1 MRTSVVIAVAGV
13 LVLAAGGAYYGH
25 EVYLQRQFRAGLDQ
39 TLASLPAGTTATY
52 KDAHY
57 SVVSKQAVV
66 TGLTLHGLIAGPS
79 PQPIEVT
86 IDSIETT
93 NPNLDFARAWADA
106 AAHAAALTPQTA
118 FAVADAITVKG
129 VIVHSALIS
138 GATESARIDKLRL
151 YPWALLHA
159 GMPSW
164 TQLQASLAPRSEPPS
179 LADLQPLLRA
189 QATVLLAVAYDTYEV
204 RAAKFTETLPEIDIA
219 YDVHKMTGS
228 GFDRGVIK
236 QAAGEGI
243 IFHGNKIGTLSVDR
257 VTMGATDLRAPMIR
271 LVNGEAASAAL
282 LDAIAIGRVE
292 YDGITIQPPDKPS
305 MHIGSFSVGPIAF
318 AKGMPVSGNLA
329 WNDISVPQSL
339 VTDANARE
347 AFTQLG
353 LETITTSFALSY
365 DWDVAAQHASLH
377 DTMLKGQRTR
387 HDHHRRRPDQCRC
400 KRRRVDPGTIGP
412 RQAAVRGRLPR
423 GTPAAHGGDNG
434 QHRSHGLPPAD
445 RGPGASTSHGGRRGQ
460 PAACRRGASSR
471 RFHHLTALAHDR
483 ALAEDAG
490 SLHGFHE
497 CGGGAGSVCR
507 QGRPGRLGQP
517 AVSPAGP
524 RTAT

>member
-57 SVVSKQAVV
+57 SVLSKQAVV

-93 NPNLDFARAWADA
+93 NPNLDFARSWADA
-106 AAHAAALTPQTA
+106 AAHSAALTSETA

-138 GATESARIDKLRL
+138 GTTESARIDKLRL

-164 TQLQASLAPRSEPPS
+164 TELQASLAPRSEPPT

-189 QATVLLAVAYDTYEV
+189 EATVLLALAYDTYEV
-204 RAAKFTETLPEIDIA
+204 GAAKFTETLPEIDIA

-228 GFDRGVIK
+228 GFDRGVIN

-282 LDAIAIGRVE
+282 LDAIGIGRVE
-292 YDGITIQPPDKPS
+292 YAGITIQPPDKPS
-305 MHIGSFSVGPIAF
+305 MHVGSFSIGPIAF
-318 AKGMPVSGNLA
+318 AKGMPVSGTLA

-339 VTDANARE
+339 VTDANARQV
-347 AFTQLG
+347 FTELG

-365 DWDVAAQHASLH
+365 DWDIARQHASLH
-377 DTMLKGQRTR
+377 DTMLK
-387 HDHHRRRPDQCRC
+387 
-400 KRRRVDPGTIGP
+400 VNELGTITIAADLTNVVATTAAWAQARLAHAKLRFEDASLVERLLRMGATMAGTDP
-412 RQAAVRGRLPR
+412 AAYRQQIVDLVHQQATTAGGDSPLLVAAGQAAGDFITSPHSLTIELSPKAPVPFIAFMSAAAAPARFAGRV
-423 GTPAAHGGDNG
+423 
-434 QHRSHGLPPAD
+434 GL
-445 RGPGASTSHGGRRGQ
+445 
-460 PAACRRGASSR
+460 
-471 RFHHLTALAHDR
+471 
-483 ALAEDAG
+483 
-490 SLHGFHE
+490 
-497 CGGGAGSVCR
+497 
-507 QGRPGRLGQP
+507 
-517 AVSPAGP
+517 AVSANQP
-524 RTAT
+524 